1 MLWSDLHRLLLEELP
16 KGTVNFNHKVTLLE
30 QDDSG
35 VTVTCQTP
43 NGDATFHSDIV
54 IAADGVGS
62 FARKQLVPGDKRR

>member
-1 MLWSDLHRLLLEELP
+1 MIQALP
-16 KGTVNFNHKVTLLE
+16 EGTVNFNHKVTLLR

-43 NGDATFHSDIV
+43 TGNVTFPGDIV

-62 FARKQLVPGDKRR
+62 FARKELVPGDNRR